1 MKRCIALSIVAIVG
15 TACAA
20 PPAPPRPA
28 VAAPAAASTAA
39 STTAS
44 TVDLY
49 KSLERKQCEAGGET
63 LDTLRAKLQR
73 AGVTPTAASCGTDG
87 MMRAAMC
94 GMGTGDIGIFTV
106 RKDEVV
112 RAAKAGFR
120 PLADLRDAERT
131 PCPGENAKTLKK

>member
-20 PPAPPRPA
+20 PPTPPAAPRPA
-28 VAAPAAASTAA
+28 AA
-39 STTAS
+39 AS

-94 GMGTGDIGIFTV
+94 GAGTGDIGIFTV
-106 RKDEVV
+106 RKDE
-112 RAAKAGFR
+112 AARLAKLGFR
-120 PLADLRDAERT
+120 PLTDLRDAERT
-131 PCPGENAKTLKK
+131 ACPGGSPKDPKK

>member
-1 MKRCIALSIVAIVG
+1 MKRCIALFIVAISG

-20 PPAPPRPA
+20 PPVLPRQAASVPA
-28 VAAPAAASTAA
+28 VA

-63 LDTLRAKLQR
+63 LDTLRATLQR
-73 AGVTPTAASCGTDG
+73 AGVEPTAASCGTDG

-106 RKDEVV
+106 RKDEVA

-120 PLADLRDAERT
+120 PLTDLRDAERT

>member
-28 VAAPAAASTAA
+28 VAAPAAA

>member
-1 MKRCIALSIVAIVG
+1 MKRCIGLSIVAIVG

-28 VAAPAAASTAA
+28 AAAPA
-39 STTAS
+39 TAS

-73 AGVTPTAASCGTDG
+73 AGVKPTAASCGTDG

-94 GMGTGDIGIFTV
+94 GMDTGDIGIFTV
-106 RKDEVV
+106 RKDEVA

-131 PCPGENAKTLKK
+131 PCPGDTPKQTKK

>member
-1 MKRCIALSIVAIVG
+1 MKRCIALFIVAISG

-20 PPAPPRPA
+20 PPAPPRQAASVPA
-28 VAAPAAASTAA
+28 V
-39 STTAS
+39 AS

-63 LDTLRAKLQR
+63 LDTLRATLQR
-73 AGVTPTAASCGTDG
+73 AGVEPTAASCGTDG

-106 RKDEVV
+106 RKDEVA

-120 PLADLRDAERT
+120 PLTDLRDAERT

>member
-1 MKRCIALSIVAIVG
+1 MKRCIALSIFAIVG

-28 VAAPAAASTAA
+28 VAAPAAAST
-39 STTAS
+39 TAS

-49 KSLERKQCEAGGET
+49 KGLERKQCEAGGET
-63 LDTLRAKLQR
+63 LETLRAKLQR